1 LLDTGVG
8 VGAGGA
14 GDVGLGLGL
23 AEDELEGVADG
34 GPLGVAVTT
43 GPLGVADGEPLGG
56 PDGEPLGVADG
67 EPLGVADGELLGVEP
82 AAGQV
87 WDRLNHETC
96 LAPSCV
102 STVAEALSRTAPGVE
117 LANACLSLGGPNVV
131 IVWVPPGLNVTV
143 RETKTVELPGSTNAQ
158 PSSVLGILPHC
169 ASWPLKPAAV
179 IGVV

>member
-1 LLDTGVG
+1 MLDTGVG
-8 VGAGGA
+8 VGAGAA

-23 AEDELEGVADG
+23 AEDELAGVVVGETLGVVVAV
-34 GPLGVAVTT
+34 PLGVTV
-43 GPLGVADGEPLGG
+43 
-56 PDGEPLGVADG
+56 GEPLGVTVGETLGVMVG
-67 EPLGVADGELLGVEP
+67 EPLGVDVGEALGVGV

-96 LAPSCV
+96 FAPSCV
-102 STVAEALSRTAPGVE
+102 STVAEALSRTAPGAE

-143 RETKTVELPGSTNAQ
+143 RETKTVELPGRTKAH
-158 PSSVLGILPHC
+158 PSSVLGILPHW

-179 IGVV
+179 IGVA

>member
-8 VGAGGA
+8 VGAGAA

-23 AEDELEGVADG
+23 AEDELAGVVVG
-34 GPLGVAVTT
+34 ETLGVMV
-43 GPLGVADGEPLGG
+43 
-56 PDGEPLGVADG
+56 GEPLGVDVG
-67 EPLGVADGELLGVEP
+67 EALGVGV

-96 LAPSCV
+96 FAPSCV
-102 STVAEALSRTAPGVE
+102 STVAEALSRTAPGAE

-143 RETKTVELPGSTNAQ
+143 RETKTVELPGRTKAH
-158 PSSVLGILPHC
+158 PSSVLGMLPHW

-179 IGVV
+179 IGVA